1 MNDDPFIL
9 NLKNKDG
16 EWLIETESDRVLL
29 ITFPD
34 VESQKELIDTLT
46 VIISSSCSS
55 SFIKIIIIQ
64 FSVAYS

>member
-1 MNDDPFIL
+1 VNDDPFIL

-34 VESQKELIDTLT
+34 VESQKELLDTLT
-46 VIISSSCSS
+46 VIISS

-64 FSVAYS
+64 FFVAYS